1 MNKSI
6 LVSLTVAALSAVSP
20 LAMAHSFPVE
30 STQNSYL
37 ATRANMDS
45 PAAISQAVE
54 RVQALQEQ
62 AARVDG
68 SQVQSLDLT
77 GRENAN
83 TLADFNA
90 ISEQVAADGEL
101 ANSVDSPAIDYL
113 AERRNL
119 DSAEHISK
127 VLNQVLTEQVSML

>member
-6 LVSLTVAALSAVSP
+6 LAVLTVAALSAVSP
-20 LAMAHSFPVE
+20 LAMAHSIPVE

-45 PAAISQAVE
+45 PEAISQALE
-54 RVQALQEQ
+54 RVQAQQEQ
-62 AARVDG
+62 AA
-68 SQVQSLDLT
+68 QVGDQGQALAQAS
-77 GRENAN
+77 RENPN
-83 TLADFNA
+83 TQADFNA
-90 ISEQVAADGEL
+90 ISEQVAADSEL
-101 ANSVDSPAIDYL
+101 ANSVDNPAVDYL

-127 VLNQVLTEQVSML
+127 VLKQALPEQVSML

>member
-62 AARVDG
+62 AA
-68 SQVQSLDLT
+68 QVNGDQAQSLAQAS
-77 GRENAN
+77 RENPN

-90 ISEQVAADGEL
+90 VSEQVTADREL
-101 ANSVDSPAIDYL
+101 ATGEEGPAIDYL

-127 VLNQVLTEQVSML
+127 VLNQVLAEQVSML